1 MPSSP
6 RLLPRLVLGT
16 RGSDLALAQERLV
29 RGALEG
35 TGLVDEIVKEVI
47 ATTGDKRLDLRLGV
61 PGADKAVFIKELEE
75 ALLEGTIDA
84 AVHSL
89 KDVPGE
95 LDPAFALV
103 ATLPRAPI
111 EDVLVTRDPAHAAK
125 GLASLPDGA
134 VVATSSVRRC
144 RLIQQFRP
152 GLRVVEIRGN
162 VPTRLGKVATSGEF
176 DATILARAGL
186 ERLGFD
192 LSGARLTAP
201 GGGIAG
207 CSILDPREF
216 LPAAGQGAI
225 VVEIRAADTG
235 IADIFRRINDVPT
248 WNRIQAERAWLRVLG
263 AGCQT
268 PVGVFSETCDDGRRL
283 RVSTVVFDENG
294 GQTRKAVAEGDASAP
309 EEIARELKRQMDQ

>member
-1 MPSSP
+1 MLPSP
-6 RLLPRLVLGT
+6 RPLPRLVLGT
-16 RGSDLALAQERLV
+16 RGSDLALAQERMV
-29 RGALEG
+29 RSALES
-35 TGLVDEIVKEVI
+35 TGLVGEIVTEII

-75 ALLEGTIDA
+75 ALLAGTIDA

-111 EDVLVTRDPAHAAK
+111 EDVLVTRDPAHAVK

-134 VVATSSVRRC
+134 VVATSSVRRSK
-144 RLIQQFRP
+144 LIQQFRP

-162 VPTRLGKVATSGEF
+162 VPTRLNKVAATGEF

-186 ERLGFD
+186 QRLGFD
-192 LSGARLTAP
+192 LSGSTLTAP
-201 GGGIAG
+201 GGQVAG
-207 CSILDPREF
+207 LSILNPREF

-225 VVEIRAADTG
+225 VVEIRSADTE
-235 IADIFRRINDVPT
+235 IAEIFGRINDVST

-268 PVGVFSETCDDGRRL
+268 PVGVFSETFDDGRRL
-283 RVSTVVFDENG
+283 RVSTVVFDEDG
-294 GQTRKAVAEGDASAP
+294 GESRTAIAEGEATAP
-309 EEIARELKRQMDQ
+309 EEIARELKRQIDP

>member
-1 MPSSP
+1 
-6 RLLPRLVLGT
+6 
-16 RGSDLALAQERLV
+16 V
-29 RGALEG
+29 RAALES
-35 TGLVDEIVKEVI
+35 TGLVGEIVKEII

-75 ALLEGTIDA
+75 ALLAGTIDA

-111 EDVLVTRDPAHAAK
+111 EDVLVTRDPAHAAN

-134 VVATSSVRRC
+134 VVATSSVRRSK
-144 RLIQQFRP
+144 LIQQFRP

-162 VPTRLGKVATSGEF
+162 VPTRLNKVAATGEF

-186 ERLGFD
+186 QRLGFD
-192 LSGARLTAP
+192 LSGSTLTAP
-201 GGGIAG
+201 GGEIAG
-207 CSILDPREF
+207 LSILNPREF

-225 VVEIRAADTG
+225 VVEIRSADTE
-235 IADIFRRINDVPT
+235 IAEIFGRINDLTT

-268 PVGVFSETCDDGRRL
+268 PVGVFSETFDDGRRL
-283 RVSTVVFDENG
+283 RVSTVVFDETG
-294 GQTRKAVAEGDASAP
+294 GGESRTAIAEGDATAP
-309 EEIARELKRQMDQ
+309 EEIAWELKRQIDQ